1 MNLIDRYVYHV
12 GKQLPEKSRE
22 DLKREIRSLVED
34 SLEDRSRASGRPI
47 DEAMTV
53 EVLKEFGR
61 PEKMAASYVPERYL
75 ISPRM
80 FPIFWLVVRIVMTV
94 LFAITLVKLF
104 IGVAQVEPNFVQLII
119 QAVMGFASG
128 AISALGNIVIVF
140 AIIQYFSP
148 VVVQYFAPEVS
159 IKLVEEDDWDP
170 LKMEK
175 IEDDQELNRFEQVF
189 EITFSVIG
197 LALFNFFPELLGISF
212 LQNGEWVSLTAF
224 SASFFNYL
232 PWINL
237 IWSAEILLGLVLL
250 IQGRWQIVT
259 RRISLLIKILSIA
272 LAGLMLA
279 GPSLVG
285 ITAQD
290 LVVSE
295 TGFTAENANFLVT
308 LFGQIVKGTLVL
320 IIVLDGVSIIKQ
332 FYKLLTSRK
341 Q

>member
-94 LFAITLVKLF
+94 LFAIMLVKLF
-104 IGVAQVEPNFVQLII
+104 IGVAQVEANFVQLII
-119 QAVMGFASG
+119 QTVMGFASG

-140 AIIQYFSP
+140 AVI
-148 VVVQYFAPEVS
+148 QYFAPEVN
-159 IKLVEEDDWDP
+159 KELDEEDDWDP

-212 LQNGEWVSLTAF
+212 FQNGEWVSLPAF
-224 SASFFNYL
+224 STNFFNYL

-237 IWSAEILLGLVLL
+237 IWGAEILLGLVLL
-250 IQGRWQIVT
+250 IQGRWQIAT
-259 RRISLLIKILSIA
+259 RGISLVIKILSIA

-290 LVVSE
+290 LAAAGS
-295 TGFTAENANFLVT
+295 GFTTENANILVT
-308 LFGQIVKGTLVL
+308 LFGQIVKGILVL
-320 IIVLDGVSIIKQ
+320 IIVLDGFSIAKQ
-332 FYKLLTSRK
+332 FYKLLSNRK

>member
-47 DEAMTV
+47 DEAMAV

-94 LFAITLVKLF
+94 LFAIMLVKLF
-104 IGVAQVEPNFVQLII
+104 IGVAQVDANFVQLII
-119 QAVMGFASG
+119 QTVMGFASG

-140 AIIQYFSP
+140 AIIQYF
-148 VVVQYFAPEVS
+148 APEVN
-159 IKLVEEDDWDP
+159 KELDEEDSWDP

-212 LQNGEWVSLTAF
+212 LQNGEWVSLTAL

-237 IWSAEILLGLVLL
+237 IWGAEILLGLVLL
-250 IQGRWQIVT
+250 IQGRWQIAT
-259 RRISLLIKILSIA
+259 RGVSLVIKIMSIA

-285 ITAQD
+285 LSAQD
-290 LVVSE
+290 LVASG

-332 FYKLLTSRK
+332 FYKLLTSHK

>member
-94 LFAITLVKLF
+94 LFAIMLVKLF
-104 IGVAQVEPNFVQLII
+104 IGVAQVDANFVQLII
-119 QAVMGFASG
+119 QTVMGFASG

-140 AIIQYFSP
+140 AIIQYF
-148 VVVQYFAPEVS
+148 APEVN
-159 IKLVEEDDWDP
+159 KELDEEDSWDP

-175 IEDDQELNRFEQVF
+175 IEDDQELSRFEQVF

-212 LQNGEWVSLTAF
+212 LQNGEWVSLSAL

-237 IWSAEILLGLVLL
+237 IWGAEILLGLALL

-259 RRISLLIKILSIA
+259 RGISLVIKILSIA

-290 LVVSE
+290 LVAAGS
-295 TGFTAENANFLVT
+295 GFTAENADFLVT